1 MAMQFKHLNCP
12 LYTYNSANIMFELY
26 SKHV

>member
-1 MAMQFKHLNCP
+1 MTMQFKHLNYP
-12 LYTYNSANIMFELY
+12 LYTYNGANIMFELY